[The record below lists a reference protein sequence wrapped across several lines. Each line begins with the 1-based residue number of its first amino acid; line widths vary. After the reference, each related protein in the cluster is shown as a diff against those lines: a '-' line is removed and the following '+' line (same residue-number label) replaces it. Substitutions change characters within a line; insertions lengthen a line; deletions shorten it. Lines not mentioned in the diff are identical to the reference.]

1 MKRKVFM
8 FLLGFTVAVAVQ
20 CDAGTDG
27 GVPISSKMPK
37 SGDSAAFLAGS
48 DRRISYP
55 DHVKTRPLLRGVM
68 LPLRPCTEDDF
79 RTLHEWGATLARY
92 QMSRHSFLAI
102 GKNRDLEEYDRW
114 LDERLDHLDRDVLP
128 FAAKYGI
135 KIVVDLHTPPGG
147 RDPDLDWTMFHDEKY
162 ADHFVKCWQRIAS
175 RFKRRPEVYGFDLVN
190 EPAQT
195 RPAVC
200 DYWTLQKRAAEAVRE
215 IDPHTTII
223 MEANRWDAPSAFSQ
237 LKPLPMDNVIYQV
250 HMYVPQA
257 FTHQGIG
264 SRSELKE
271 KTSYPDKAR
280 GWDIDF
286 IRKTLAPVRDFER
299 KYGAKIYVGE
309 FSAIA
314 WAEGAD
320 RYMADCISVFEE
332 YGWDWTYHAFREYS
346 GWSVEHEGPDASHMK
361 PSSDNP
367 RRRALLDGFRQ
378 KPRVALR
385 KNTDGGDVQKI
396 IDNALASGLRYVRIP
411 KSVYVLEPGSV
422 ASIHLRNVK
431 GVTVDFQG
439 SELQGEIRSGMIR
452 LDGCE
457 DVAFK
462 NAVIDYPH
470 RLPFTQGVIRNV
482 GPDGE
487 WDVEIA
493 EGYEDRAGGWPI
505 QVYDG
510 KTGDLVNPMRMGG
523 EKIVRT
529 GERRYSVTGGK
540 NKKGRAGD
548 VVVWSFGCDTYGN
561 TQSISNRAHAVCLV
575 NCRNCRMEDITVY
588 STPGSNGFREMLGDG
603 GNTYLRCSV
612 VPRPAESDPVKR
624 SLRRY
629 RSGNHDAFNSRGMKV
644 GPKLI
649 DCVACNHCDD
659 DVNIHGPYQF
669 VSSVRGRVARAFVKD
684 MYAGTL
690 KVGDPVQFVTK
701 DGYVPLA
708 QPVVSAIRQVVPT
721 DAELAEVKKGL
732 NSQVAAGCNT
742 MVEVT
747 FDRDC
752 DALRPGSLFASQN
765 QNGNGFLL
773 QGCRFGPN
781 RARGFSCNASYGTVA
796 NCTFDRLEQAGVLSR
811 PSYHWLEGGASRNV
825 RFKDC
830 TFIDCGVFF
839 GVHKEMETTPDCHRN
854 IAFAGCRFKGSR
866 ARLDV
871 RCCRG
876 FAVDDNT
883 FDLPAAKAMGLTH
896 VDHAVVRRLD
906 YGAHPKQHMMFMRPE
921 RAAGRVP
928 VKVRIHGGSWQTG
941 YAVDHELFPVL
952 DSVADG
958 LAAVAALQYR
968 TVDEARKMGENP
980 PVKGV
985 YDDCCAA
992 VRYLQA
998 HADELGID
1006 PKRISIHGGSA
1017 GGCAALMM
1025 ALKDSNP
1032 LGVAAIHAN
1041 IAQTTLDPKEIDE
1054 ILPGFRY
1061 GGHAFG
1067 LPRASGDFMR
1077 RREEYLP
1084 MIREWSPLALLGKAD
1099 PGRLPPLHLTYSHR
1113 YANGRVPDG
1122 MNDDR
1127 VHDAAFG
1134 DLFVK
1139 LCRELGVECTL
1150 TVAGRREHPARCSG
1164 TNSAQADS
1172 GD

>member
-1 MKRKVFM
+1 MVKFKACI
-8 FLLGFTVAVAVQ
+8 LAAGLIVAATAQ
-20 CDAGTDG
+20 C
-27 GVPISSKMPK
+27 
-37 SGDSAAFLAGS
+37 AAES
-48 DRRISYP
+48 P
-55 DHVKTRPLLRGVM
+55 LRGVM

-92 QMSRHSFLAI
+92 QMSRHFFLAI

-114 LDERLDHLDRDVLP
+114 LDERLDHLDRDILP

-215 IDPHTTII
+215 IDPDAAII
-223 MEANRWDAPSAFSQ
+223 IEANRWDAPSAFANLS
-237 LKPLPMDNVIYQV
+237 PLAMDNVIYQV

-257 FTHQGIG
+257 FTHQGV
-264 SRSELKE
+264 RSELKE
-271 KTSYPDKAR
+271 KTCYPDKAR

-286 IRKTLAPVRDFER
+286 IRKTLAPVRDFEK

-346 GWSVEHEGPDASHMK
+346 GWSVEHEGPDASHMV
-361 PSSDNP
+361 PSTDNP
-367 RRRALLDGFRQ
+367 RRRVLLEGLKPDKDGWRC
-378 KPRVALR
+378 
-385 KNTDGGDVQKI
+385 KNAGAVDVQKF
-396 IDNALASGLRYVRIP
+396 IDKAIASGERQIRIP

-422 ASIHLRNVK
+422 ASIHLQNVN

-439 SELQGEIRSGMIR
+439 SELQGKIRSGMIR

-457 DVAFK
+457 DVTIK

-470 RLPFTQGVIRNV
+470 RLPFTQGVIRKV
-482 GPDGE
+482 GSDGE

-505 QVYDG
+505 QAYDG

-523 EKIVRT
+523 EKITQT

-540 NKKGRAGD
+540 NRKGKVGD
-548 VVVWSFGCDTYGN
+548 VVVWSFGCDTYSN
-561 TQSISNRAHAVCLV
+561 TQSISNRSHAVCLV

-612 VPRPAESDPVKR
+612 VPRPPESDPVKR
-624 SLRRY
+624 AIPRC

-649 DCVACNHCDD
+649 DCVARNHCDD

-669 VSSVRGRVARAFVKD
+669 VASAEGRVARAFVKD

-690 KVGDPVQFVTK
+690 KIGDPVQFVTK
-701 DGYVPLA
+701 DGFVPLEL
-708 QPVVSAIRQVVPT
+708 PVVSAIRPVAPT

-752 DALRPGSLFASQN
+752 DALRPGSLFVSQN

-781 RARGFSCNASYGTVA
+781 RARGFICNASYGAVI
-796 NCTFDRLEQAGVLSR
+796 NCTFDRLEQSGVLSR
-811 PSYHWLEGGASRNV
+811 PSYYWLEGGASRNV

-854 IAFAGCRFKGSR
+854 IAFAGCKFKGSR

-883 FDLPAAKAMGLTH
+883 FDLPAAKAMSIAH
-896 VDHAVVRRLD
+896 VENIEARQQKSVIN
-906 YGAHPKQHMMFMRPE
+906 PN
-921 RAAGRVP
+921 VP
-928 VKVRIHGGSWQTG
+928 VPALAASVIRDTLYDPAIGNAGLGDLYLPKNHDASTPMVLCIHGGGWRSGNRYSWSG
-941 YAVDHELFPVL
+941 
-952 DSVADG
+952 VAEFF
-958 LAAVAALQYR
+958 R
-968 TVDEARKMGENP
+968 
-980 PVKGV
+980 
-985 YDDCCAA
+985 
-992 VRYLQA
+992 
-998 HADELGID
+998 DELGFAAFNIEYRLSPRNRWPACGD
-1006 PKRISIHGGSA
+1006 DCVKAAQFVLSDDFKKKYGFSYDRIWICGGSA
-1017 GGCAALMM
+1017 GGHLALWTLVNLPQESV
-1025 ALKDSNP
+1025 AGAISISAIGDP
-1032 LGVAAIHAN
+1032 LPDYRLHR
-1041 IAQTTLDPKEIDE
+1041 D
-1054 ILPGFRY
+1054 RY
-1061 GGHAFG
+1061 
-1067 LPRASGDFMR
+1067 S
-1077 RREEYLP
+1077 
-1084 MIREWSPLALLGKAD
+1084 ALLGEGVDEGALASVNPIALIK
-1099 PGRLPPLHLTYSHR
+1099 PGMAPLLCTHTTRDGVVPIESHR
-1113 YANGRVPDG
+1113 IFADAYRSAGNRCEFFEYGESAVSGLTGHRIWIPDSKPHKLIPEIEEAI
-1122 MNDDR
+1122 R
-1127 VHDAAFG
+1127 K
-1134 DLFVK
+1134 FVK
-1139 LCRELGVECTL
+1139 MEGLV
-1150 TVAGRREHPARCSG
+1150 P
-1164 TNSAQADS
+1164 
-1172 GD
+1172 